1 MSDFYKLVEH
11 LRSLEDHNEQTT
23 KTLHENRMGF
33 KDLDKLGRDNA
44 SKVDHE
50 ARRQGSADMEPGD
63 ADRLRYKVAKEMGLA
78 EVEEQGRSFQDLLTL
93 MDDEVVEAFDKV
105 DRITDPQELNLYDEE
120 DIEAASNMSAEEL
133 KDELL
138 MDIYHLM
145 DMASDDFTDNDHIAD
160 EMGDYFANMHVKGDD
175 ASLSCYAA
183 MRDMI
188 DADPADVYETGKQC
202 LKILGAQEHEVN
214 VRGNKGPTKLAI
226 GKRKI
231 ESRGKA
237 GELQQRI
244 NELQK
249 QLDSFKQL
257 DEMDPPDPEEI
268 KKQNIINTNMNSL
281 KSSGLDIDVSK
292 PADDPKNAEEIGAK
306 VQVAMGDPALAN
318 QVKGVLSKI
327 KD

>member
-11 LRSLEDHNEQTT
+11 LRSLEDHDEQTT

-44 SKVDHE
+44 SKVDQE
-50 ARRQGSADMEPGD
+50 CRRRGSADMEPGD
-63 ADRLRYKVAKEMGLA
+63 ADQLRYKVAKEMGLA

-202 LKILGAQEHEVN
+202 LKILGAQEHEDN
-214 VRGNKGPTKLAI
+214 VRGNEGPT
-226 GKRKI
+226 KI

-268 KKQNIINTNMNSL
+268 KKQNIINTNMNAL

>member
-33 KDLDKLGRDNA
+33 KDLDKLGRENA
-44 SKVDHE
+44 SKVDYE

-93 MDDEVVEAFDKV
+93 MDDEVVEAFDQV

-120 DIEAASNMSAEEL
+120 DIEAASAMSAEEL
-133 KDELL
+133 KDELEG
-138 MDIYHLM
+138 DIYHLM
-145 DMASDDFTDNDHIAD
+145 DKASDDFTDNDHIAD
-160 EMGDYFANMHVKGDD
+160 EMGDYFASMHLNADD
-175 ASLSCYAA
+175 ATLSCYSA
-183 MRDMI
+183 MRELI
-188 DADPADVYETGKQC
+188 DADPADVYETGKKC
-202 LKILGAQEHEVN
+202 LKILGAQEHEDQ
-214 VRGNKGPTKLAI
+214 VRGNQGPA
-226 GKRKI
+226 GRM

-268 KKQNIINTNMNSL
+268 KQQNIVNTNMNAL

-306 VQVAMGDPALAN
+306 VQIAMGDPALAN